1 MEYIRK
7 RDGRLM
13 AFDSEKI
20 ASAIYKAFKAT
31 DSQQTRQVARK
42 IAEEVVARLNEAG
55 SSLPTVE
62 LVQDMVEEV
71 LIEKGYIRA
80 AKAYILYRAERSRSR
95 EMNSRLM

>member
-62 LVQDMVEEV
+62 GLYLVS
-71 LIEKGYIRA
+71 GRA
-80 AKAYILYRAERSRSR
+80 QPQP
-95 EMNSRLM
+95 